1 MSGVGEKLVTK
12 SWMQE
17 IFQKSH
23 ILSAGGD
30 ALIKWKCSV
39 GPYKSDFRTLATVP
53 TIYTQLCCHLVKI
66 NLDIGQHWMDNRPKF
81 ALG

>member
-12 SWMQE
+12 TWMPE
-17 IFQKSH
+17 IFRKSHILSAGDARNISKESH

-39 GPYKSDFRTLATVP
+39 GP
-53 TIYTQLCCHLVKI
+53 
-66 NLDIGQHWMDNRPKF
+66 
-81 ALG
+81 